1 MTMLNYL
8 ETATWGEIFEDI
20 AGAVLLF
27 AMIPLFPYFIAF
39 MKAIFE

>member
-1 MTMLNYL
+1 MLNYL

-27 AMIPLFPYFIAF
+27 AMIPLFPYAVAIV
-39 MKAIFE
+39 KALL